1 MTAAG
6 QIARTWLSVEPLD
19 SLMVRDGRRFAAGD
33 ASVAAGVAPAPS
45 TFGGVV
51 TCVYGGEVDRIVGP
65 VAHLY
70 DTPMFPMPVDLVETG
85 DLARGRRLSRLP
97 LLPRPEHEISD
108 LDPDPAEQGAP
119 PRLSHALAGE
129 GDPVSGWLSGE
140 GMAAWL
146 SLDALPPGEIDTE
159 AWARWAEAALWH
171 PEPHVGIARDAAS
184 GRVLDGMF
192 YRAGHL
198 RPVEGL
204 RFVLG
209 CDHRTPPRD
218 IAATVLPLGGRSRMA
233 SVTPATAAAAPFPTA
248 PEDFPGGRLV
258 VYLATPALVPQVRW
272 VPPGTSARLCGL
284 AVAGS
289 QAVATA
295 SPEDPGTTSRLMWA
309 VPAGSLY
316 YLRFDS
322 ASEAKDWADRFH
334 GGLLPG
340 LPRSENPIVT
350 AGFGTCLT
358 GRW

>member
-1 MTAAG
+1 MTADG
-6 QIARTWLSVEPLD
+6 QVTRTWLSVEPLD

-33 ASVAAGVAPAPS
+33 SSVAAGVAPAPS
-45 TFGGVV
+45 TFGGLVKR
-51 TCVYGGEVDRIVGP
+51 VYRGEVDRIVGP
-65 VAHLY
+65 VAHLD
-70 DTPMFPMPVDLVETG
+70 DTPMFPTPIDVVETG

-97 LLPRPEHEISD
+97 LLPRAEHEISD
-108 LDPDPAEQGAP
+108 LDPDPAELSAP

-129 GDPVSGWLSGE
+129 GDPVGGWLSAE

-146 SLDALPPGEIDTE
+146 SSDALPPGEIEPDR
-159 AWARWAEAALWH
+159 WGQWAETALWH
-171 PEPHVGIARDAAS
+171 PEPHVGIARDPAS
-184 GRVLDGMF
+184 GTVLDGMF

-198 RPVEGL
+198 RPVAGL
-204 RFVLG
+204 RFVVG
-209 CDHRTPPRD
+209 CDHRTQPPD
-218 IAATVLPLGGRSRMA
+218 VAATVVPLGGRSRMA
-233 SVTPATAAAAPFPTA
+233 SATPVRAADPCPAA

-258 VYLATPALVPQVRW
+258 VYLATPALVPQVQW

-284 AVAGS
+284 AVAGP

-295 SPEDPGTTSRLMWA
+295 SPEDPGATSRLMWA

-316 YLRFDS
+316 FLRFDS
-322 ASEAKDWADRFH
+322 AGEAKDWAGRFH

-340 LPRSENPIVT
+340 LPRSENPVVT